1 MLLVRDLNSGYG
13 SGTVLHG
20 LSLEVRTGQALAVL
34 GRNGVGKTT
43 LLSTLMGLVRP
54 RQGSIRLD
62 GRELAGCRPDQ
73 ISRAGMALVP
83 QGRRIWPPVTVHEHL
98 RLACRVSRRGQNWPI
113 PRLYE
118 LFPGL
123 AARRNQPAGQ
133 LSGGEQQ
140 MLAICRALATG
151 PSLILLDEPSEGL
164 APAIVSHLAV
174 AINEMVHSG
183 LSVVIVEHNLRLAYA
198 VASDV
203 AVMVRG
209 TVVHTAAVEDFS
221 NDHQRAHQL
230 LGVDA

>member
-1 MLLVRDLNSGYG
+1 MLLVHDLHSGYG

-20 LSLEVRTGQALAVL
+20 LSLQVRTGQALAVL

-54 RQGSIRLD
+54 RRGSIRLD
-62 GRELAGCRPDQ
+62 GCELAGRRPDQ
-73 ISRAGMALVP
+73 VSRAGIALVP
-83 QGRRIWPPVTVHEHL
+83 QGRRIWPTVTVHEHV
-98 RLACRVSRRGQNWPI
+98 RLAVRGQSWPI
-113 PRLYE
+113 QRLYE
-118 LFPGL
+118 LFPNL
-123 AARRNQPAGQ
+123 AHRRHQPAGN

-164 APAIVSHLAV
+164 APGIVSHLAT
-174 AINEMVHSG
+174 AITEMVQSG
-183 LSVVIVEHNLRLAYA
+183 LSVVIVEHDLRLAYA

-209 TVVHTAAVEDFS
+209 TVVHTAAVDEFR
-221 NDHQRAHQL
+221 NDHRRAHQL
-230 LGVDA
+230 LGLEA